1 MKEYLKYLKRVQRTR
16 GSSLLQLHKCFIS
29 REVARSYGVT
39 EEEILQL
46 DKELSNKTIDMK
58 KHWL

>member
-1 MKEYLKYLKRVQRTR
+1 M
-16 GSSLLQLHKCFIS
+16 LQLHKCFIS

-46 DKELSNKTIDMK
+46 DKELSNKTIDEEEM
-58 KHWL
+58 